1 MTNMSYGYSQRL
13 VAANEKADSALEGVR
28 LGRFCI
34 QHDIP
39 VSVVAGALGVSRMT
53 VYNWFGGVTSPTPE
67 LKVRIRDW
75 VAHATQ
81 FASQA

>member
-34 QHDIP
+34 KHDIP
-39 VSVVAGALGVSRMT
+39 VSVVAKALGVSRMT
-53 VYNWFGGVTSPTPE
+53 VYNWFSGVTAPKTSKLPTIKKFIE
-67 LKVRIRDW
+67 TIT
-75 VAHATQ
+75 A
-81 FASQA
+81 